1 MIVDTEL
8 IDSDLKNLVLRLG
21 GFHMEMSF
29 LESIGHFMSA
39 SGLQH
44 ILELVYAPNAV
55 VHMFIGKAI
64 ARAVRAHLLVDA
76 ALNCLLL
83 ANALGAPLPSQSIGE
98 YEEKIEAISDSEES
112 AADVDTNRDKAKAYA
127 LYESLIK
134 ETISVNDVCSTDVIQ
149 RISTILEEKIDSLK
163 SSKTASLWL

>member
-8 IDSDLKNLVLRLG
+8 IDSDLKNFVLRLG
-21 GFHMEMSF
+21 GLHLEMS
-29 LESIGHFMSA
+29 LLGSIGHLMSA

-55 VHMFIGKAI
+55 VHKFIGKAI

-83 ANALGAPLPSQSIGE
+83 ANALGAFLHSQSIGE
-98 YEEKIEAISDSEES
+98 YEEVEAISDSEEF
-112 AADVDTNRDKAKAYA
+112 AADVDTNRDMAKAYA
-127 LYESLIK
+127 LYENGM
-134 ETISVNDVCSTDVIQ
+134 E
-149 RISTILEEKIDSLK
+149 
-163 SSKTASLWL
+163 